1 MNAVSRIVCL
11 TAALG
16 AGVIAA
22 PAFPQQQYPAKPIRL
37 IVPLAPG
44 GPSDILARTV
54 AAKLTEGIKQTVMV
68 DNRTGAGGTVG
79 AAVAA
84 KSPPDGYTIILVSTS
99 YAINATLYP
108 KLPYDTLKDL
118 TAVTMLAAAPY
129 LLTVHPS
136 LPAKSLKQLVALAK
150 ARPGDLNYA
159 SGGSGTGPQL
169 SMEVLKQRA
178 GLDIVHVPYK
188 GAGPALTDLIAGQV
202 HMQLVNMIAG
212 LPLVKAGRIRALG
225 VSKAT
230 RSPAAPDIPTLAE
243 SGAPG
248 YDEGGQHGIMI
259 PAGTPKDVVARLHQ
273 EIVKVLHLP
282 EINNRLSQEG
292 ATVVGNTPEQ
302 YQAIIR
308 ADIEK
313 WAKIIK
319 ALGLRA
325 N

>member
-1 MNAVSRIVCL
+1 MDIDASRSVV
-11 TAALG
+11 AALL
-16 AGVIAA
+16 ALVCAAA
-22 PAFPQQQYPAKPIRL
+22 PAQQYPAKPIRL

-54 AAKLTEGIKQTVMV
+54 AQKLTEGMKQTVVV

-79 AAVAA
+79 AAIAA

-108 KLPYDTLKDL
+108 KLPYDTLTDL
-118 TAVTMLAAAPY
+118 AAVTMLAAAPY

-136 LPAKSLKQLVALAK
+136 LPAKSFKQLVALAK

-188 GAGPALTDLIAGQV
+188 GAGPALTDLVAGQV
-202 HMQLVNMIAG
+202 HMQMVNMIAG
-212 LPLVKAGRIRALG
+212 LPLVKAGRIRAVG
-225 VSKAT
+225 VSKAK
-230 RSPAAPDIPTLAE
+230 RSEAAPDIPTIAE
-243 SGAPG
+243 SGVPG
-248 YDEGGQHGIMI
+248 FDEGGQHGIMI
-259 PAGTPKDVVARLHQ
+259 PAGTPRDIIARLHR
-273 EIVKVLHLP
+273 EIVKVLQSP
-282 EINNRLSQEG
+282 DIKGRLAGEG
-292 ATVVGNTPEQ
+292 AAVIGNTPEE
-302 YQAIIR
+302 YAAIVR
-308 ADIEK
+308 ADVDK
-313 WAKIIK
+313 WAKVIK
-319 ALGLRA
+319 NLGLRA

>member
-1 MNAVSRIVCL
+1 MSRRWRRRPGCRREVRVDIDASRSVV
-11 TAALG
+11 AALL
-16 AGVIAA
+16 ALVCAAA
-22 PAFPQQQYPAKPIRL
+22 PAQQYPAKPIRL

-54 AAKLTEGIKQTVMV
+54 AQKLTEGMKQTVVV

-79 AAVAA
+79 AAIAA

-108 KLPYDTLKDL
+108 KLPYDTLTDL
-118 TAVTMLAAAPY
+118 AAVTMLAAAPY

-136 LPAKSLKQLVALAK
+136 LPAKSFKQLVALAK

-188 GAGPALTDLIAGQV
+188 GAG
-202 HMQLVNMIAG
+202 
-212 LPLVKAGRIRALG
+212 LPLVKAGRIRAVG
-225 VSKAT
+225 VSKAK
-230 RSPAAPDIPTLAE
+230 RSEAAPDIPTIAE
-243 SGAPG
+243 SGVPG
-248 YDEGGQHGIMI
+248 FDEGGQHGIMI
-259 PAGTPKDVVARLHQ
+259 PAGTPRDIIARLHR
-273 EIVKVLHLP
+273 EIVKVLQSP
-282 EINNRLSQEG
+282 DIKGRLAGEG
-292 ATVVGNTPEQ
+292 AAVIGNTPEE
-302 YQAIIR
+302 YAAIVR
-308 ADIEK
+308 ADVDK
-313 WAKIIK
+313 WAKVIK
-319 ALGLRA
+319 NLGLRA